1 LALPATK
8 LADSLAVLKRLQD
21 QGHIAIRARD
31 LTRTHRERLLRNGFI
46 REVMKGWYVPAPPD
60 EPPGESTSWY
70 ASFWSFIAVYLRER
84 FESDWCLSPEQSLSL
99 LTGDWTVPHQLIVR
113 TPSGGNKP
121 TGLLFDTSIFDM
133 RLALPAAADV
143 EEREGLRIFKLP
155 AALISCSPTH
165 FAKRSIQMR
174 TALAMISD
182 ASEVLGRL
190 LDGGHSTIAA
200 RLAGAFRDIGREQIA
215 DSIVATMRSAGYT
228 IAETDPFTDRTTVV
242 FSPRETSPYVNR
254 LRMTW
259 SRMRE
264 DVLQHFPKPPG
275 VPADPQAYLR
285 HVDEVYVTDA
295 YNSLSIEGYRVTE
308 DLIDRVRLGNWDPE
322 TVKGDLEHHD
332 ALAARGY
339 WQSFQL
345 VKDSVRQ
352 VLGNKNAGA
361 VAEHEH
367 RTWYRELFG
376 PLVTAGLLKP
386 ADLAGYRSGSV
397 YIRRSMHSPPRA
409 EAVRELMPAFFDL
422 LKHEAEPA
430 VRVVLGH
437 FMFVYIHPYPDGNGR
452 MGRFLMNL
460 MTASGGY
467 RWTIIPVDRRRDYM
481 AALES
486 ASVDQDIKPFTI
498 FLAGLLDQEGTAMMT
513 NAR

>member
-1 LALPATK
+1 
-8 LADSLAVLKRLQD
+8 
-21 QGHIAIRARD
+21 
-31 LTRTHRERLLRNGFI
+31 
-46 REVMKGWYVPAPPD
+46 
-60 EPPGESTSWY
+60 
-70 ASFWSFIAVYLRER
+70 
-84 FESDWCLSPEQSLSL
+84 
-99 LTGDWTVPHQLIVR
+99 
-113 TPSGGNKP
+113 
-121 TGLLFDTSIFDM
+121 
-133 RLALPAAADV
+133 
-143 EEREGLRIFKLP
+143 
-155 AALISCSPTH
+155 
-165 FAKRSIQMR
+165 
-174 TALAMISD
+174 
-182 ASEVLGRL
+182 
-190 LDGGHSTIAA
+190 
-200 RLAGAFRDIGREQIA
+200 
-215 DSIVATMRSAGYT
+215 
-228 IAETDPFTDRTTVV
+228 
-242 FSPRETSPYVNR
+242 
-254 LRMTW
+254 
-259 SRMRE
+259 MRE
-264 DVLQHFPKPPG
+264 DVLQHFPTPPG
-275 VPADPQAYLR
+275 IPADPQAYLR
-285 HVDEVYVTDA
+285 HVDEIYVTDA

-308 DLIDRVRLGNWDPE
+308 ALIDRVRLGNWDPE
-322 TVKGDLEHHD
+322 TVKEDREHHD

-361 VAEHEH
+361 VAEREH
-367 RTWYRELFG
+367 GTWYRELFG

-386 ADLAGYRSGSV
+386 MDLAGYRSGSV

-422 LKHEAEPA
+422 LKYEAEPA

-498 FLAGLLDQEGTAMMT
+498 FLAGLLDHRPA
-513 NAR
+513 NAQPMQP

>member
-1 LALPATK
+1 M
-8 LADSLAVLKRLQD
+8 V
-21 QGHIAIRARD
+21 
-31 LTRTHRERLLRNGFI
+31 
-46 REVMKGWYVPAPPD
+46 
-60 EPPGESTSWY
+60 
-70 ASFWSFIAVYLRER
+70 
-84 FESDWCLSPEQSLSL
+84 
-99 LTGDWTVPHQLIVR
+99 
-113 TPSGGNKP
+113 
-121 TGLLFDTSIFDM
+121 
-133 RLALPAAADV
+133 
-143 EEREGLRIFKLP
+143 
-155 AALISCSPTH
+155 
-165 FAKRSIQMR
+165 
-174 TALAMISD
+174 SD

-200 RLAGAFRDIGREQIA
+200 RLAGAFRDIGRHQIA

-228 IAETDPFTDRTTVV
+228 IAETDPFTDRITVII
-242 FSPRETSPYVNR
+242 SPRETSPYVNR

-264 DVLQHFPKPPG
+264 DVLQHFPEPPG
-275 VPADPQAYLR
+275 IPADPQGYLR

-308 DLIDRVRLGNWDPE
+308 DLIERVRLGNWDPQ
-322 TVKGDLEHHD
+322 TVKGDRELHD

-339 WQSFQL
+339 WQSFQS

-361 VAEHEH
+361 IAEQEH

-397 YIRRSMHSPPRA
+397 YIRRSMHSPPRP
-409 EAVRELMPAFFDL
+409 EAVRELMPAYFDL
-422 LKHEAEPA
+422 LKSEAEPG

-437 FMFVYIHPYPDGNGR
+437 FMFVYVHPYPDGNGR

-498 FLAGLLDQEGTAMMT
+498 FLAGLLDNRAA
-513 NAR
+513 NAQKVQN

>member
-1 LALPATK
+1 M
-8 LADSLAVLKRLQD
+8 V
-21 QGHIAIRARD
+21 
-31 LTRTHRERLLRNGFI
+31 
-46 REVMKGWYVPAPPD
+46 
-60 EPPGESTSWY
+60 
-70 ASFWSFIAVYLRER
+70 
-84 FESDWCLSPEQSLSL
+84 
-99 LTGDWTVPHQLIVR
+99 
-113 TPSGGNKP
+113 
-121 TGLLFDTSIFDM
+121 
-133 RLALPAAADV
+133 
-143 EEREGLRIFKLP
+143 
-155 AALISCSPTH
+155 
-165 FAKRSIQMR
+165 
-174 TALAMISD
+174 SD

-200 RLAGAFRDIGREQIA
+200 RLAGAFRNIGREQIA
-215 DSIVATMRSAGYT
+215 GSIVATMRSAGYT
-228 IAETDPFTDRTTVV
+228 ITEMDPFTDRTTVLI
-242 FSPRETSPYVNR
+242 SPRETSPYVNR

-275 VPADPQAYLR
+275 IPRDRKAYLR
-285 HVDEVYVTDA
+285 HVDDIYVTDA
-295 YNSLSIEGYRVTE
+295 YNSLSIEGYRVSE

-322 TVKGDLEHHD
+322 TIKGDREHHD

-352 VLGNKNAGA
+352 VLNSKNAGA
-361 VAEHEH
+361 IAEHDH
-367 RTWYRELFG
+367 RAWYRELFG

-422 LKHEAEPA
+422 LQNEPEPA

-467 RWTIIPVDRRRDYM
+467 QWTIIPVDRRSDYM

-498 FLAGLLDQEGTAMMT
+498 FLAGLLDQRQA
-513 NAR
+513 